1 MPQLDEVAL
10 ASLLR
15 QIPEQESKVDRLR
28 RDRGSARLHEMAMQ
42 SHVPPLE
49 RHALA
54 ERVRAC
60 DDAVAA
66 AVVELGKLEQSLA
79 KQFEN
84 IATDMKTNQQISA
97 TIANARLSVAAR
109 SARPA
114 PVVEPMSSGLAAV
127 ARAAAPH
134 WNRDGR

>member
-10 ASLLR
+10 ASLLS
-15 QIPEQESKVDRLR
+15 QIPEKKSKIAQLRHDRE
-28 RDRGSARLHEMAMQ
+28 SARLQEMALQ

-66 AVVELGKLEQSLA
+66 AVVELGQLERSLA
-79 KQFEN
+79 KQCEN

-109 SARPA
+109 PVPA
-114 PVVEPMSSGLAAV
+114 AEPMSSGLAAV
-127 ARAAAPH
+127 HAAAGPN
-134 WNRDGR
+134 WNRRSR